1 MKKLQKIT
9 LNNFEQLSTFEAS
22 KIIGGSDPYLPY
34 GYKLGAYVNGSWN
47 PYAVITP
54 NGSIYIGCQF
64 GSYGISGGY
73 NVSNGS
79 YGIYGS
85 YSNDKW
91 NASGY
96 YGSNGYGVYGSYNN
110 GPWNVNG
117 YYGSNGYSV
126 YGSYNNGPW
135 NVNGYYGS
143 NGYGANYSNGKWS
156 YGVNYSNGYY
166 NGSVKYEF

>member
-117 YYGSNGYSV
+117 YYGSNGY
-126 YGSYNNGPW
+126 
-135 NVNGYYGS
+135 
-143 NGYGANYSNGKWS
+143 GANYSNGKWS